1 MATDANSAR
10 ITGKVQ
16 GRDITLEGG
25 LSKDEIRSRVWWWRA
40 SGSGTAG
47 ERDGHGHGHEY
58 DDSQADVIATLGG
71 YYRVS
76 GDPRTQEAEELVELV
91 YTELNPAD

>member
-25 LSKDEIRSRVWWWRA
+25 LSKDEIRSRVWWWRT

-47 ERDGHGHGHEY
+47 ERDDHGHEY

-76 GDPRTQEAEELVELV
+76 GDPRTHEAEELVELV